1 MLDFDACQKK
11 SFKFW
16 AKGETDAVIIL
27 ADNTTATSQN
37 EKRYE
42 TYIGGYGN
50 RFTWIWRKGPWS
62 EEATPFVPGNFLS
75 TSEYRPFWL
84 SWTNQNITVGQGER
98 IRIDVLGF
106 KDISS
111 DEIEINYLFVRS
123 FGRFTVHFK
132 YFYYN
137 GNPFS
142 IYSFDKKQG
151 KLNFPMF
158 YGFKKMDSL
167 KNPQ

>member
-1 MLDFDACQKK
+1 MTVFGGNPKLLNFDANRK
-11 SFKFW
+11 SSFHFW
-16 AKGETDAVIIL
+16 AKGKTDAVIIL
-27 ADNTTATSQN
+27 APNTTATSQN

-62 EEATPFVPGNFLS
+62 EEATPFVPGTFLNS
-75 TSEYRPFWL
+75 SEYRPFWC
-84 SWTNQNITVGQGER
+84 SWANQNITVGRGEQ
-98 IRIDVLGF
+98 IGIDVVGF

-111 DEIEINYLFVRS
+111 DPIDIKYLFLRS
-123 FGRFTVHFK
+123 YGRFTVHFK

-142 IYSFDKKQG
+142 IYQFANKQH
-151 KLNFPMF
+151 
-158 YGFKKMDSL
+158 
-167 KNPQ
+167 